1 MNRSNSSTKSRTKS
15 RSRTKSNS
23 RTKTKSMRAK
33 PENQHLEP
41 IIESQSG
48 VDSQMFSRNK
58 KNQQF
63 VFIVNAHGSIR
74 PNLLKINTH
83 DTRYYDLGTEMHV
96 LMSSGDYSDFAKNTT
111 SDAVQFIKQHRG
123 ISSNDVIHKF
133 TKNVDDSVPEAYV
146 FDRDLHMYPFETATH
161 IKRSSPHIF
170 SVGVYE
176 VNPDIHQNLL
186 FGGLSRYK
194 ELSVQTKDELVKIAN
209 DIDRYYNSYYNRIL
223 SISYVASII
232 AFVLQPIPRTVRDQ
246 ISAMGVALYKYFSK
260 HYITSN
266 AFKEL
271 TKNSVIPIVK
281 EDYTMG
287 EIISELRK
295 IPKYKKG
302 VHHIIV
308 NSCFGGL
315 TNSQHIEQVLKIQD
329 NESRMNVDVHES
341 FYVDAKK
348 IYDLSSDNQ
357 HLPIES
363 AIYKLLEMIKVEKSN
378 IETETPVQTHTPF
391 YKRVLCFFKPETKT
405 KKCALYQNNVSIETI
420 VAVCNITKLWLQILE
435 HDPTYL
441 DKRHKNYVTSY
452 NAKYMCS
459 HTIDR
464 AQIDNILRGPTSI
477 PVAVK
482 IPDATDVFLDK
493 FKTSQPEQLRTIIEQ
508 IIKRCVFFNGSFD
521 KDMHDLLD
529 EILWYFSVDIQI
541 WHDWIEYN
549 IIFSRDY
556 HELTPA
562 ELTRVVDK
570 LGTDENKETLRIMA
584 SPDYV
589 DIEAKTFVENE
600 LDLGPAQL
608 EETYLHKKTEN
619 FDSVFYQ
626 LFHLLKYKFD
636 TIPIIYHFPGADDD
650 DLGEEYWKSLLTE
663 PLFMILG
670 RMVHRLNQMG
680 KFHYISARNL

>member
-1 MNRSNSSTKSRTKS
+1 
-15 RSRTKSNS
+15 
-23 RTKTKSMRAK
+23 MRA
-33 PENQHLEP
+33 NQHLDLDLDLDLDPES

-48 VDSQMFSRNK
+48 VDDSSSSQMFSRNK

-74 PNLLKINTH
+74 PNLLKINTR

-96 LMSSGDYSDFAKNTT
+96 LVSSGDYSDFAKNAT
-111 SDAVQFIKQHRG
+111 SDAVQFIKLHRG
-123 ISSNDVIHKF
+123 IPSNDVIHKF
-133 TKNVDDSVPEAYV
+133 AKIVDDSVPEAYV
-146 FDRDLHMYPFETATH
+146 FDRDLSMYPFATSYREV
-161 IKRSSPHIF
+161 IEYKRLQGNNPSVF

-176 VNPDIHQNLL
+176 VNPDINQNLL
-186 FGGLSRYK
+186 FGGLSRYQ
-194 ELSVQTKDELVKIAN
+194 ELSVQTRDDLVKIAN
-209 DIDRYYNSYYNRIL
+209 DIDRYYNGYYNRIL
-223 SISYVASII
+223 SISYVASMI
-232 AFVLQPIPRTVRDQ
+232 AFVLRPIPRAVRDR
-246 ISAMGVALYKYFSK
+246 ISAMGVALYQYFSK
-260 HYITSN
+260 HYIASN

-363 AIYKLLEMIKVEKSN
+363 ALYKLLEMIKVEKSN
-378 IETETPVQTHTPF
+378 IETETPVQTHAPF

-459 HTIDR
+459 HAIDR
-464 AQIDNILRGPTSI
+464 AQIDNILREPASM
-477 PVAVK
+477 PVAVE
-482 IPDATDVFLDK
+482 IPDATDAFLDK
-493 FKTSQPEQLRTIIEQ
+493 FKTSQPEQLRTMIEQ
-508 IIKRCVFFNGSFD
+508 LVKKCVFFNGSFD
-521 KDMHDLLD
+521 KDMHDSLD
-529 EILWYFSVDIQI
+529 EILWYFSVDIRI

-562 ELTRVVDK
+562 ELTRAVDK
-570 LGTDENKETLRIMA
+570 LGTDANKETLRIMV

-589 DIEAKTFVENE
+589 DVEAKTFVENE
-600 LDLGPAQL
+600 LESGHLNPAQL

-636 TIPIIYHFPGADDD
+636 TIRIIHHFPDEDD
-650 DLGEEYWKSLLTE
+650 DLGEEYWKSLLSE

-670 RMVHRLNQMG
+670 RMVRKLNQMG